1 MANNIFLAAIEARSG
16 KSALLPGMMQMLM
29 TSLPRVGFFRPVV
42 NQVRPGW
49 EDESINLVL
58 EHFELD
64 ISYDNARGCLLKKA
78 QELMQSGRQAELFD
92 IIINKY
98 NVIKEHY
105 DFILC
110 DGTNYRGQDP
120 ALEMELNMELAVNLA
135 ASMLFVVSGKD
146 KSTAEIN
153 KQIQATIETCL
164 DKGVDIA
171 GCIINKAE
179 ATLSLDS
186 LRLKTLADMPV
197 FIIPER
203 RELYLSTVADVKRW
217 LDGTVVCGEKN
228 LKNLVDNYVVAAM
241 EVGNFLPKIK
251 AGSIIVTPGDR
262 NDIILGCIAARQSG
276 HYPEIS
282 GIVLT
287 GGLLPHENVLNLL
300 NGLDP
305 ETMTPLIS
313 VQEPTAETIQ
323 KTRDIHGQIC
333 TDDNER
339 IAAAILDFNRC
350 VDRDILGRRFIASKP
365 THMTPKMF
373 EFMLMERAAKDV
385 QRVVLPEGTC
395 DRILHSASIL
405 QRRGVANI
413 VLLGPENE
421 VKTRA
426 KAFGLDLKWV
436 EIIDPSHSV
445 LTDNFVAKYMELRR
459 DKGVTEE
466 VARERMRDI
475 SYFGTMMVHEGL
487 ADAMV
492 SGAENTTAH
501 TIRPALE
508 FIKTKPGISVVSSVF
523 LMCLRDRV
531 LVYGDCVVNPKPD
544 AKQLAEIALSS
555 AETARLFGIAPRVAM
570 LSYSTG
576 TSGKGEDVERV
587 AEATKLAKQLIADKK
602 LDLPL
607 EGPLQY
613 DAAVDPGVAATKM
626 PNSKVAGKAT
636 VFIFPDL
643 NTGNN
648 TYKAVQRTAG
658 AVAIGPLLQGLKK
671 PINDLSRGGTVNDIV
686 STVAITA
693 ILAQEEKRVAL

>member
-1 MANNIFLAAIEARSG
+1 MANNIFFAAIEAKSG
-16 KSALLPGMMQMLM
+16 KPALLPGLMQMLI
-29 TSLPRVGFFRPVV
+29 TSIPKVGFFRPVV
-42 NQVRPGW
+42 NEVRPGW
-49 EDESINLVL
+49 EDQSINLVL

-64 ISYDNARGCLLKKA
+64 IFYDDARGCMLKKA
-78 QELMQSGRQAELFD
+78 QELMQSGKQAELFD

-98 NVIKEHY
+98 KVIKDRH

-120 ALEMELNMELAVNLA
+120 ALEMELNMELAANLA
-135 ASMLFVVSGKD
+135 APMLLVASGKD
-146 KSTAEIN
+146 KSPAEIS
-153 KQIQATIETCL
+153 KQIQAAIAACL
-164 DKGVDIA
+164 DKGVDVL

-179 ATLSLDS
+179 ESLSLDS
-186 LRLKTLADMPV
+186 LRLKTPADMPI

-203 RELYLSTVADVKRW
+203 RELYLPTVADVKRW
-217 LDGTVVCGEKN
+217 LGGTVVCGEKN
-228 LKNLVDNYVVAAM
+228 LRGLVDNYVVAAM
-241 EVGNFLPKIK
+241 EVGNFLPKMK
-251 AGSIIVTPGDR
+251 AGGLIVTPGDR
-262 NDIILGCIAARQSG
+262 NDIILGCVAARQSG
-276 HYPEIS
+276 NYPEIS
-282 GIVLT
+282 GLVLT
-287 GGLLPHENVLNLL
+287 GGLLPHENVQNLL
-300 NGLDP
+300 DGLDP
-305 ETMTPLIS
+305 ETMMPFIS
-313 VQEPTAETIQ
+313 VREPTAETIQ
-323 KTRDIHGQIC
+323 ATRDIHGQISV
-333 TDDNER
+333 DDNER
-339 IAAAILDFNRC
+339 IVLATRDFNHH
-350 VDRDILGRRFIASKP
+350 VDRQLLGRRFIASKS
-365 THMTPKMF
+365 TQVTPKMF
-373 EFMLMERAAKDV
+373 EFMMMERAAKNM

-395 DRILHSASIL
+395 DRILCGASIL

-413 VLLGPENE
+413 VLLGPEDE
-421 VKTRA
+421 VKIRA
-426 KAFGLDLKWV
+426 KAFGIDLKWV
-436 EIIDPSHSV
+436 EIIDPARSL
-445 LTDNFVAKYMELRR
+445 LTERFVARYMELRQ

-501 TIRPALE
+501 TSRPAFE

-531 LVYGDCVVNPKPD
+531 LVYGDCAVNPKPD
-544 AKQLAEIALSS
+544 ARQLAEIALSS

-576 TSGKGEDVERV
+576 TSGKGEDVERI
-587 AEATKLAKQLIADKK
+587 AEATKLAKKLITEKN

-613 DAAVDPGVAATKM
+613 DAAVDAEVAATKM
-626 PNSKVAGKAT
+626 PNSQVAGKAT

-658 AVAIGPLLQGLKK
+658 AIAIGPLLQGLKK
-671 PINDLSRGGTVNDIV
+671 PVNDLSRGCTVNDIV
-686 STVAITA
+686 STVAMTA
-693 ILAQEEKRVAL
+693 IQAQEEKRLAL